1 MPSGLIEGT
10 EMTYNTKVYTEQGGD
25 RIVVASGGA
34 LSISSGG
41 KILFGTSQAAALTTV
56 SVSAL
61 TTTGIASL
69 STTQTSNL
77 TTTQLSALC
86 TNNDL
91 SATAIA
97 ALQTDVN
104 AIKVALTNAG
114 ILAAS

>member
-1 MPSGLIEGT
+1 MPSVLIEGN

-25 RIVVASGGA
+25 RFVVKSGGV
-34 LSISSGG
+34 ISMESGAQ
-41 KILFGTSQAAALTTV
+41 ILFGTAQAAALNTV

-69 STTQTSNL
+69 STAQTSNL

-104 AIKVALTNAG
+104 AIKVALKNVG
-114 ILAAS
+114 ILASS